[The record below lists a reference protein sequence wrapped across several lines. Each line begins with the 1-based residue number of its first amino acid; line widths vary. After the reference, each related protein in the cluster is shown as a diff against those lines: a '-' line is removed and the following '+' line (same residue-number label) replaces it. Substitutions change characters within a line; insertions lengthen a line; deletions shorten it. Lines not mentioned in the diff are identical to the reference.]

1 MTRRLPALLAAMDVS
16 AETNRRQRQEAFRI
30 LHIAIE
36 KELTPRQRDCLLLY
50 YRDQL
55 TMQAIA
61 RELGLTKG
69 HRVQTHSESH
79 GPPQAR
85 RKIRTSFG
93 LSPCKGDWD
102 MVVFVHTSLF

>member
-69 HRVQTHSESH
+69 TVCKHIQKATDRLKRAAKY
-79 GPPQAR
+79 AR
-85 RKIRTSFG
+85 
-93 LSPCKGDWD
+93 LSD
-102 MVVFVHTSLF
+102 